1 MSIFDKTQTAETTP
15 KQEKYKFVTSDIND
29 FMQDFNRPKQEM
41 PEAVSF
47 DNFPV
52 DEPDNIERDE
62 NETLKVNA
70 QVARSTAR
78 LIVAAI
84 DGFVPEIMRTIAKEE
99 TSEAFRADAD
109 SKSELEK
116 AFAEYIKLKGV
127 GDIPPGV
134 MILVLLVV
142 TYGSK
147 VPMILQLRK
156 ANIQRDADRR
166 EIEALQAEILK
177 LKEQHKHSDGKSGK
191 NDDNTRH

>member
-1 MSIFDKTQTAETTP
+1 MSIFDKAQTAETSP
-15 KQEKYKFVTSDIND
+15 KQEYKFITSDIND

-41 PEAVSF
+41 PESAVSF

-62 NETLKVNA
+62 TETLKVNA

-147 VPMILQLRK
+147 VPMIMQLRK
-156 ANIQRDADRR
+156 ANMQRDADRR

-177 LKEQHKHSDGKSGK
+177 LKEQHSDGKSGK
-191 NDDNTRH
+191 TDDNTRH

>member
-1 MSIFDKTQTAETTP
+1 MSIFDKTQTAETAP
-15 KQEKYKFVTSDIND
+15 KQDYKFVTSDIND

-41 PEAVSF
+41 PESAVSF

-52 DEPDNIERDE
+52 DEPDNIERGE
-62 NETLKVNA
+62 TETLKVNA

-99 TSEAFRADAD
+99 TSDAFRADAD

-156 ANIQRDADRR
+156 ANMQRDADRR

-177 LKEQHKHSDGKSGK
+177 LKEQHSDGKSSK
-191 NDDNTRH
+191 TDDNTRH

>member
-1 MSIFDKTQTAETTP
+1 MSIFDKTQTAETAP
-15 KQEKYKFVTSDIND
+15 KQEYKFVTSDIND

-41 PEAVSF
+41 PESAVSF

-52 DEPDNIERDE
+52 DEPGNIERDE
-62 NETLKVNA
+62 TETLKVNA

-84 DGFVPEIMRTIAKEE
+84 DGFIPEIMRTIAKEE

-177 LKEQHKHSDGKSGK
+177 LKEQHSDGKSGK
-191 NDDNTRH
+191 TDDNTRH

>member
-1 MSIFDKTQTAETTP
+1 MSIFAKTQTAETAP
-15 KQEKYKFVTSDIND
+15 KQEYKFVTSDIND

-41 PEAVSF
+41 PESAVSF

-62 NETLKVNA
+62 TETLKVNA

-99 TSEAFRADAD
+99 TSDAFRADAD

-147 VPMILQLRK
+147 VPMIIQLRK

-177 LKEQHKHSDGKSGK
+177 LKEQHSDGKSGK
-191 NDDNTRH
+191 TDDNTRH

>member
-1 MSIFDKTQTAETTP
+1 MSIFDKTQTAEPTP
-15 KQEKYKFVTSDIND
+15 KQEYKFVTSDIND

-41 PEAVSF
+41 PESAVSF

-62 NETLKVNA
+62 TETLKVNA

-99 TSEAFRADAD
+99 TSDAFRADAD

-147 VPMILQLRK
+147 VPMIIQLRK

-177 LKEQHKHSDGKSGK
+177 LKEQHSDGKSSK
-191 NDDNTRH
+191 TDDNTRH

>member
-1 MSIFDKTQTAETTP
+1 MSIFDKTQTAETAP
-15 KQEKYKFVTSDIND
+15 KQEYKFVTSDIND

-41 PEAVSF
+41 PESAVNF

-62 NETLKVNA
+62 TETLKVNA

-99 TSEAFRADAD
+99 TSDAFRADAD

-147 VPMILQLRK
+147 VPMIMQLRK

-177 LKEQHKHSDGKSGK
+177 LKEQHSDGKSSK
-191 NDDNTRH
+191 TDDNTRH

>member
-1 MSIFDKTQTAETTP
+1 MSIFDKTPTAETAP
-15 KQEKYKFVTSDIND
+15 KQEYKFVTSDIND

-41 PEAVSF
+41 PESVSF

-177 LKEQHKHSDGKSGK
+177 LKEQHSDGKSGK
-191 NDDNTRH
+191 TDDNTRH

>member
-1 MSIFDKTQTAETTP
+1 MSIFDKTQTAETAP
-15 KQEKYKFVTSDIND
+15 KQEYKFVTSDIND

-41 PEAVSF
+41 PESAVSF

-62 NETLKVNA
+62 TETLKVNA

-147 VPMILQLRK
+147 VPMLIQLRK
-156 ANIQRDADRR
+156 ANMQRDADRR

-177 LKEQHKHSDGKSGK
+177 LKEQHSDGKSSK
-191 NDDNTRH
+191 TDDNTRH

>member
-1 MSIFDKTQTAETTP
+1 MSIFDKTQTAETAP
-15 KQEKYKFVTSDIND
+15 KQEYKFVTSDIND

-41 PEAVSF
+41 PESAVNF

-62 NETLKVNA
+62 TETLKVNA

-177 LKEQHKHSDGKSGK
+177 LKEQHSDGKSSK
-191 NDDNTRH
+191 TDDNTRH

>member
-1 MSIFDKTQTAETTP
+1 MSIFDKTQTAETAP
-15 KQEKYKFVTSDIND
+15 KQEYKFVTSDIND

-41 PEAVSF
+41 PESAVSF

-62 NETLKVNA
+62 TETLKVNA

-156 ANIQRDADRR
+156 ANMQRDADRR

-177 LKEQHKHSDGKSGK
+177 LKEQHSDGKSSK
-191 NDDNTRH
+191 TDDNTRH

>member
-1 MSIFDKTQTAETTP
+1 MSIFDKTQTAEPTP
-15 KQEKYKFVTSDIND
+15 KQEYKFVTSDIND

-41 PEAVSF
+41 PESAVSF

-62 NETLKVNA
+62 TETLKVNA

-99 TSEAFRADAD
+99 TSDAFRADAD

-177 LKEQHKHSDGKSGK
+177 LKEQHSDGKSGK
-191 NDDNTRH
+191 TDDNTRH

>member
-1 MSIFDKTQTAETTP
+1 MSIFDKTQTAETAP
-15 KQEKYKFVTSDIND
+15 KQEYKFVTSDIND

-41 PEAVSF
+41 PESAVSF

-177 LKEQHKHSDGKSGK
+177 LKEQHSDGKSSK
-191 NDDNTRH
+191 TDDNTRH

>member
-1 MSIFDKTQTAETTP
+1 MSIFDKTQTSETTL

-41 PEAVSF
+41 PESVSF

-52 DEPDNIERDE
+52 DEPDQPERDE
-62 NETLKVNA
+62 TETLKVNA

-127 GDIPPGV
+127 VGDIPPGV

-156 ANIQRDADRR
+156 ANMQRDADRR

-177 LKEQHKHSDGKSGK
+177 LKEQHSDGKSGK
-191 NDDNTRH
+191 TDNHTRH

>member
-1 MSIFDKTQTAETTP
+1 MSIFDKTQTAETAP
-15 KQEKYKFVTSDIND
+15 KQEYKFVTSDIND

-41 PEAVSF
+41 PESAVSF

-62 NETLKVNA
+62 TETLKVNA

-147 VPMILQLRK
+147 VPMLIQLRK
-156 ANIQRDADRR
+156 ANMQRDTDRR

-177 LKEQHKHSDGKSGK
+177 LKEQHSDGKSSK
-191 NDDNTRH
+191 TDDNTRH

>member
-1 MSIFDKTQTAETTP
+1 MSIFDKTQTAETSQ
-15 KQEKYKFVTSDIND
+15 KQDYKFITSDIND

-41 PEAVSF
+41 PESAVSF

-62 NETLKVNA
+62 TETLKVNA

-156 ANIQRDADRR
+156 ANMQRDADRR

-177 LKEQHKHSDGKSGK
+177 LKEQQ
-191 NDDNTRH
+191 N

>member
-1 MSIFDKTQTAETTP
+1 MSIFDKTQTAEIAP
-15 KQEKYKFVTSDIND
+15 KQEYKFVTSDIND

-41 PEAVSF
+41 PESVNF

-99 TSEAFRADAD
+99 TSDAFRADAD

-116 AFAEYIKLKGV
+116 AFAEYIKIKGV

-147 VPMILQLRK
+147 VPMIIQLRK

-177 LKEQHKHSDGKSGK
+177 LKEQHSDGKSSK
-191 NDDNTRH
+191 TDDNTRH

>member
-1 MSIFDKTQTAETTP
+1 MSIFDKTQTAETAP
-15 KQEKYKFVTSDIND
+15 KQDYKFITSDIND

-41 PEAVSF
+41 PESAVSF

-52 DEPDNIERDE
+52 DEPDSIERDE
-62 NETLKVNA
+62 TETLKVNA

-84 DGFVPEIMRTIAKEE
+84 DGFIPEIMRTIAKEE
-99 TSEAFRADAD
+99 TSDAFRADAD

-156 ANIQRDADRR
+156 ANMQRDADRR

-177 LKEQHKHSDGKSGK
+177 LKEQHSDGKSSK
-191 NDDNTRH
+191 TDDNTRH

>member
-1 MSIFDKTQTAETTP
+1 MSIFDKAQTADTSL
-15 KQEKYKFVTSDIND
+15 KQEYKFITSNIND
-29 FMQDFNRPKQEM
+29 FMDDFNRPKQEM

-62 NETLKVNA
+62 TETLKVNA

-191 NDDNTRH
+191 NDNHTRH

>member
-1 MSIFDKTQTAETTP
+1 MSIFDKTQTAETSP
-15 KQEKYKFVTSDIND
+15 KQEYKFITSDIND
-29 FMQDFNRPKQEM
+29 FMQDFNRPKQVM
-41 PEAVSF
+41 PESVSF

-62 NETLKVNA
+62 NETLRVNA

-99 TSEAFRADAD
+99 TSDAFRADAD

-147 VPMILQLRK
+147 VPMIIQLRK

-177 LKEQHKHSDGKSGK
+177 LKEQHSDGKSGK
-191 NDDNTRH
+191 TDDNTRH